1 MSFNKLTHLIFII
14 KKTNKGKKMNNL
26 EKKQLEK
33 NDLVNEIDV
42 LFYDIENIEK
52 QASVFR
58 SILKQQKPVFLNAL
72 KDFIIEDVKGGK

>member
-1 MSFNKLTHLIFII
+1 
-14 KKTNKGKKMNNL
+14 MNHL

-58 SILKQQKPVFLNAL
+58 SILKQQKTVFLEAL
-72 KDFIIEDVKGGK
+72 KDFIIEDVRGGE

>member
-1 MSFNKLTHLIFII
+1 
-14 KKTNKGKKMNNL
+14 MNHL

-58 SILKQQKPVFLNAL
+58 SILKQQKTVFLEAL

>member
-1 MSFNKLTHLIFII
+1 MT
-14 KKTNKGKKMNNL
+14 NL
-26 EKKQLEK
+26 EKKELQK

-58 SILKQQKPVFLNAL
+58 SILKQQKTVFLEAL

>member
-1 MSFNKLTHLIFII
+1 
-14 KKTNKGKKMNNL
+14 MNHL

-58 SILKQQKPVFLNAL
+58 SILKQQKTVFLEAL
-72 KDFIIEDVKGGK
+72 KDFIIEDVKQGK

>member
-1 MSFNKLTHLIFII
+1 M
-14 KKTNKGKKMNNL
+14 KGIKKMNNL
-26 EKKQLEK
+26 EKKQLQK
-33 NDLVNEIDV
+33 NDLVNEIDL

-58 SILKQQKPVFLNAL
+58 SILKQQKTVFLEAL

>member
-1 MSFNKLTHLIFII
+1 
-14 KKTNKGKKMNNL
+14 MNNL
-26 EKKQLEK
+26 EKKQLQK
-33 NDLVNEIDV
+33 NDLVNEIDI

-58 SILKQQKPVFLNAL
+58 SILKQQKTVFLNAL

>member
-1 MSFNKLTHLIFII
+1 
-14 KKTNKGKKMNNL
+14 MNNL
-26 EKKQLEK
+26 EKKQLKK

-58 SILKQQKPVFLNAL
+58 SILKQQKTVFLNAL

>member
-1 MSFNKLTHLIFII
+1 MKGI
-14 KKTNKGKKMNNL
+14 KKMTNL
-26 EKKQLEK
+26 EKKELQK

-58 SILKQQKPVFLNAL
+58 SILKQQKTVFLEAL

>member
-1 MSFNKLTHLIFII
+1 M
-14 KKTNKGKKMNNL
+14 KGNKKMTTNNRHNETNEVLKKINDKNNL
-26 EKKQLEK
+26 I
-33 NDLVNEIDV
+33 NEIDV

-58 SILKQQKPVFLNAL
+58 AILRQQKKVFLDAL

>member
-1 MSFNKLTHLIFII
+1 
-14 KKTNKGKKMNNL
+14 MNHL

-58 SILKQQKPVFLNAL
+58 SILKQQKTVFLEAL
-72 KDFIIEDVKGGK
+72 KDFIIEDVKEGK

>member
-1 MSFNKLTHLIFII
+1 
-14 KKTNKGKKMNNL
+14 MNNL
-26 EKKQLEK
+26 EKKQLQK

-58 SILKQQKPVFLNAL
+58 SILKQQKTVFLNAL
-72 KDFIIEDVKGGK
+72 KDFIIEDVKGGNNEN

>member
-1 MSFNKLTHLIFII
+1 
-14 KKTNKGKKMNNL
+14 MNNL
-26 EKKQLEK
+26 EKKQLQK

-58 SILKQQKPVFLNAL
+58 SILKQQKTVFLNAL